1 MEQNNNNNKRSKDGR
16 SNNSRK
22 KRIKIIKDK
31 NLPAPQVN
39 QAKKDRAKLLSKK
52 AISNIFGS
60 EDGIWEELSKQAQ
73 GGNMKA
79 MEMLLHY
86 QYGKAG
92 ENKAVQQSTS
102 KAPIIQFNVTKP
114 QEIEETIDITEE
126 E

>member
-1 MEQNNNNNKRSKDGR
+1 MEKNNNNKRANDGR
-16 SNNSRK
+16 RNNSRK
-22 KRIKIIKDK
+22 QRVKIIKDK

-60 EDGIWEELSKQAQ
+60 EDAIWEELSRQAL
-73 GGNMKA
+73 GGSIKA
-79 MEMLLHY
+79 MEMLLQY

-92 ENKAVQQSTS
+92 ENKEVQQNTS